1 MEDYRKIYYKDY
13 YIKNKEKY
21 KQYYY
26 NNREEIIEKQL
37 DYYQQN
43 KFEIGKRTKIY
54 FQQYYQKNKEK
65 IIMRSQNHYYNGS
78 LAGACEGKRSTKKP
92 DNIVIKNEIL
102 ENNIIIRLID

>member
-26 NNREEIIEKQL
+26 NNREEILKKQL

-43 KFEIGKRTKIY
+43 KFEIGQRTKIY

-78 LAGACEGKRSTKKP
+78 TKKP
-92 DNIVIKNEIL
+92 DNITIKNEIL